1 MSITQHHHG
10 AYTGAGLFIGGL
22 AWTVSTVIGPAYA
35 DYSCA
40 LRLTITGMIAAVA
53 LLLTLVGGLLS
64 WRSTRLL
71 QAVDVSPA
79 MPARHARIFLAQ
91 VSMMAA
97 AVFGLAILFQLA
109 ASGIFSGCER

>member
-1 MSITQHHHG
+1 MSITEHHHG
-10 AYTGAGLFIGGL
+10 AYTGAGLFVGGL
-22 AWTVSTVIGPAYA
+22 AWTVSTVIGSAYA

-40 LRLTITGMIAAVA
+40 LRLTITGMIAAGA
-53 LLLTLVGGLLS
+53 LFLTLVGGLLS
-64 WRSTRLL
+64 WRSSRLL
-71 QAVDVSPA
+71 QAINLSPA

>member
-1 MSITQHHHG
+1 MSITEPHHG
-10 AYTGAGLFIGGL
+10 AYTGAGLFIGGI

-40 LRLTITGMIAAVA
+40 LRLTITGMIAAAA

-64 WRSTRLL
+64 WRSTRFL
-71 QAVDVSPA
+71 QAINVSPA